1 MTPEALLC
9 SEYPCGLRLLHVHFS
24 VGHTVMPEQ
33 ACRRS
38 PSIKWTA
45 SSKGSAM
52 AVMVSD
58 GH

>member
-1 MTPEALLC
+1 MTPEALP
-9 SEYPCGLRLLHVHFS
+9 SGLRLLHVHCS
-24 VGHTVMPEQ
+24 VGHNVMPEQ

-38 PSIKWTA
+38 PSINWTA

-52 AVMVSD
+52 AVMVSE